1 MALRFWPAKVVALV
15 RAGTV
20 LAERYRLE
28 QRVGSGGMGEV
39 WRAFDEVLGRTVAVK
54 CLLDSHPDDPSFV
67 ARFRA
72 EARVMATISHP
83 GVVEVHDFGDDP
95 VAGVYLVMKYI
106 DGESLAHTLA
116 RVGRLSPEATMRLV
130 AEAAEALHAA
140 HEKGVTHRDIKPG
153 NLLVRAD
160 GSTLVTDF
168 GIARSAGAT
177 GFTTTGSLV
186 GTAGYI
192 APERAMGRPATPA
205 SDIYALGIVA
215 YRCLAGHMPF
225 TGDSVVE
232 IAMRH
237 VHDDPL
243 PLPPDVPPGVR
254 AVVAR
259 AMAKDPETRW
269 PTGAALADQARLAA
283 VPDGAGH
290 LSAAAATVSVPT
302 RPQAV
307 VAVPTGDQSVAGG
320 RRGRRPFGYAVA
332 GLALA
337 VIATAAIVL
346 RPTDEPPPQNLAAS
360 PEAGTASPATA
371 ADAVTPAADPSATNL
386 APSSSATN
394 PTPSSRATSPK
405 PSARTASLATPG
417 NLTATP
423 VSANTIRLRWKDT
436 SSGEGGFTVIN
447 GNTSRDVAADTTTYD
462 WTGLAPATR
471 MCFKVR
477 AFDSAGVSA
486 YHPTAQDDWV
496 CAISLSGSG
505 PAAPGDL
512 TATAVGTGTIR
523 LQWTDRSLDE
533 DGFTVTTSDT
543 SRNVGAGT
551 TVLNWDGLAP
561 GTYMCFKVRSY
572 NSAGV
577 SAYHPT
583 AQNDW
588 VCLTTPT
595 G

>member
-1 MALRFWPAKVVALV
+1 MV

-67 ARFRA
+67 ARFRT

-95 VAGVYLVMKYI
+95 AAGVYLVMKYI

-116 RVGRLSPEATMRLV
+116 RVGRLSAEATMRLV
-130 AEAAEALHAA
+130 ADAAEALHAA

-153 NLLVRAD
+153 NLLLRAD

-186 GTAGYI
+186 GTAGYL

-259 AMAKDPETRW
+259 AMAKDPELRW
-269 PTGAALADQARLAA
+269 PTGAALAEQARLAA
-283 VPDGAGH
+283 VADTSEP
-290 LSAAAATVSVPT
+290 LSPTAATPSGPT

-307 VAVPTGDQSVAGG
+307 VAVPTRDQSVAGV
-320 RRGRRPFGYAVA
+320 RRGRRPLGYAVA

-346 RPTDEPPPQNLAAS
+346 RPADDPQPQSLAAS
-360 PEAGTASPATA
+360 PEPSTSGSAAAGDAT
-371 ADAVTPAADPSATNL
+371 TPAASPSATNL
-386 APSSSATN
+386 APSSGAASPA
-394 PTPSSRATSPK
+394 PRSGASPK
-405 PSARTASLATPG
+405 PSARTASLATPS

-423 VSANTIRLRWKDT
+423 ISASTIRLRWKDT

-462 WTGLAPATR
+462 WTGLSPATR

-477 AFDSAGVSA
+477 AFDSAGVSD
-486 YHPTAQDDWV
+486 YHPTANDWV
-496 CAISLSGSG
+496 CVISLSGSG
-505 PAAPGDL
+505 PVAPGNL

-523 LQWTDRSLDE
+523 LQWTDRSSDE

-551 TVLNWDGLAP
+551 TELNWDGLAP

-572 NSAGV
+572 HSAGV
-577 SAYHPT
+577 SAYAPT
-583 AQNDW
+583 AENDW

-595 G
+595 T